1 MKAILPA
8 VFFATLGVP
17 AGIFCAVV
25 LAVIVFW
32 VINEKNI
39 GTTKDYND

>member
-8 VFFATLGVP
+8 VFFATLGIP

-25 LAVIVFW
+25 LALIVFW
-32 VINEKNI
+32 VINGKN
-39 GTTKDYND
+39 TDPAEDYDD